1 MSANHKGS
9 DEQTDPAHNMD
20 ELEDKENNPEVKILN
35 PTEESTKS
43 PLVHLECDEI
53 LKQLGGFGN
62 WQWLNFS
69 LLCLP
74 VIMSGLVLLTYS
86 FTGKMTGV
94 YYLLG

>member
-1 MSANHKGS
+1 MSTNHKGS
-9 DEQTDPAHNMD
+9 QEETYPNHNID
-20 ELEDKENNPEVKILN
+20 ELEDNENNPEVKILN
-35 PTEESTKS
+35 PPEESTKS
-43 PLVHLECDEI
+43 VHLECDEI

-94 YYLLG
+94 YYLFG

>member
-1 MSANHKGS
+1 MSTNHKGS
-9 DEQTDPAHNMD
+9 HEETYPTHNID
-20 ELEDKENNPEVKILN
+20 ELEDKEENPEVRILN
-35 PTEESTKS
+35 PTDESTKS
-43 PLVHLECDEI
+43 PSVHLECDEI

-86 FTGKMTGV
+86 FTGKMRRV
-94 YYLLG
+94 H